1 MLALGSSSKLEK
13 QTYHKVQQNYLI
25 FNNYWG
31 WAQYELLSSPKFDD
45 EYINMIDDKN
55 NDELENNES
64 FECGSRVIIS
74 TYNVSS
80 TCPSSHDQY

>member
-1 MLALGSSSKLEK
+1 
-13 QTYHKVQQNYLI
+13 
-25 FNNYWG
+25 
-31 WAQYELLSSPKFDD
+31 
-45 EYINMIDDKN
+45 MIDDKN